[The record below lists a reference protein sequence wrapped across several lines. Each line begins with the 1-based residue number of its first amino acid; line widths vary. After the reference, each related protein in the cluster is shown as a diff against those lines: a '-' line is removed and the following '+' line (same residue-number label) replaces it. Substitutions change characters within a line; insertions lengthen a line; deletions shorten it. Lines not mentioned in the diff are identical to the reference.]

1 MKKQKIS
8 RDQLINFIQ
17 TEALKLKKQLSEE
30 FESAGHAHDLK
41 MGHEAKPSDKDQA
54 LVMKTTDK
62 SSYKKGPGETSTPYS
77 EGGEMTTDVE
87 MSETGK
93 PSDDDI
99 KTAVF
104 VKAGSKK
111 GGNDVTSGQSNANF
125 ESKSDGPKGEV
136 NKPYTE
142 KSKDKMNTMDK
153 ENYKGGSKTYVEAGS
168 EKKTNNVT
176 AGQHQANFSEKAPK
190 SDKDERIAHG
200 IELKETYT
208 KEELRNL
215 IISESKKLAKKII
228 LKKEL
233 NKLKK
238 ELKG

>member
-1 MKKQKIS
+1 MKNQKIS
-8 RDQLINFIQ
+8 KDQLINFIQ
-17 TEALKLKKQLSEE
+17 SEALKLKKQLSEE
-30 FESAGHAHDLK
+30 FKSAGQAHEMK
-41 MGHEAKPSDKDQA
+41 MDHEAKPSDKDQA
-54 LVMKTTDK
+54 LVMKTTSK
-62 SSYKKGPGETSTPYS
+62 STYKKGPGETSTPYT
-77 EGGEMTTDVE
+77 EGGELPTDVE
-87 MSETGK
+87 MDETGK

-111 GGNDVTSGQSNANF
+111 GGNDVTTGQAKANF
-125 ESKSDGPKGEV
+125 DSKTTGPKGEV
-136 NKPYTE
+136 SKPFVE
-142 KSKDKMNTMDK
+142 KSKDKMNTLDK

-200 IELKETYT
+200 IELKESYT
-208 KEELRNL
+208 KEELKNL
-215 IISESKKLAKKII
+215 IITESQKLAKKII

-238 ELKG
+238 ELRG